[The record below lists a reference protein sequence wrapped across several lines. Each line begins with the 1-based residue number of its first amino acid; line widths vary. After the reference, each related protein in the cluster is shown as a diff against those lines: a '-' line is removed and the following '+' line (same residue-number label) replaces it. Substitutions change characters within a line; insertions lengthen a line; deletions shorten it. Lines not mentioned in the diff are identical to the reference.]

1 MTRHYS
7 SDDTEHDEVRAIEQS
22 SQGLIAAHQANADAT
37 KRLNERLAYLQSL
50 TVYALLGLFREG
62 IRNLTL
68 AQWKME
74 LERQG
79 SLHDDVNLIEQ
90 EVLRRLWKP
99 QIMSVSERMER
110 ET

>member
-37 KRLNERLAYLQSL
+37 KRLNERLAYLRSL
-50 TVYALLGLFREG
+50 TDYTLLGLFREG

-74 LERQG
+74 LERQA
-79 SLHDDVNLIEQ
+79 SLHEEVNDVEKEL
-90 EVLRRLWKP
+90 LHRLWKP
-99 QIMSVSERMER
+99 MEYVPISPVGKPK
-110 ET
+110 